1 MRFWP
6 VQGKWTRVRREQPFV
21 RGGSARLC
29 LCLGNTPLWFL
40 FDCCRQQADAIS
52 HTHWKGW
59 RKGQG
64 GGWGRETALAFKW
77 KIEFITWTCQTN
89 AKSPFGFCFFFIFI
103 PFANSM
109 EIFCW
114 QISFETHVIN
124 LFVQHFA
131 TLKQLPQHT
140 CPNPRVQLATCH
152 LFCNIFHS

>member
-1 MRFWP
+1 MFRAGLP
-6 VQGKWTRVRREQPFV
+6 VYVYVWATRLYDFCLIAAANKQAPLVTHIE
-21 RGGSARLC
+21 RGGERGRVGGEGVKRLWRSSGKLNLSLEHAKRTPNRPLASAMASI
-29 LCLGNTPLWFL
+29 FL
-40 FDCCRQQADAIS
+40 
-52 HTHWKGW
+52 
-59 RKGQG
+59 
-64 GGWGRETALAFKW
+64 
-77 KIEFITWTCQTN
+77 
-89 AKSPFGFCFFFIFI
+89 FIFI

-131 TLKQLPQHT
+131 TLKQLPQPS